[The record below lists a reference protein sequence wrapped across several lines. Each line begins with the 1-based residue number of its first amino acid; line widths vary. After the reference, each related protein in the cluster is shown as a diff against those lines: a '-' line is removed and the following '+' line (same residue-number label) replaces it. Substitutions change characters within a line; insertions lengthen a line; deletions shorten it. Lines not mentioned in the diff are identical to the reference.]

1 MRLVVI
7 LLTSCLLISGQAKGQ
22 EVYLEKKVEQ
32 DSFVIYLLNESYV
45 PLYVDVT
52 ISENIPAD
60 SRFFSDFI
68 LPAKSKPEKV
78 IVIPILDDT
87 DTTWL
92 QKQNFAYIRLHH
104 GNPFEAKTDNTYQ
117 YGLPFQRKKS
127 FRLIQGFNGKY
138 SHQEPS
144 SRFALDFAM
153 PVGEKVCAA
162 RAGLVVL
169 VKADSREGGPA
180 PKYKGKDNHVV
191 VLHEDGT
198 LAYYVHLKYKGALV
212 KEGEQV
218 RKGQLLGLS
227 GNTGYS
233 TRPHLHFV
241 IRQPTPEGPI
251 AIPFRFEEYP
261 EMNLKVGR
269 KLRRRR

>member
-1 MRLVVI
+1 MRLVII
-7 LLTSCLLISGQAKGQ
+7 LLTSCLLISGKAKGQ

-52 ISENIPAD
+52 VSENIPAD

-78 IVIPILDDT
+78 IVIPIHNDT
-87 DTTWL
+87 DTAWL

-104 GNPFEAKTDNTYQ
+104 GNPFEAKTDHTYQ

-127 FRLIQGFNGKY
+127 FRLVQGFNGEY

-269 KLRRRR
+269 KLRRR